1 MAFALSRAGR
11 RSSVRFAAAAHGDD
25 ETRRKGLEA
34 GADGYVV
41 KSGFDQFALLEHVQK
56 ALGHR

>member
-1 MAFALSRAGR
+1 VILLTS
-11 RSSVRFAAAAHGDD
+11 HGDD

-41 KSGFDQFALLEHVQK
+41 KAGFDQFALLDHVQK
-56 ALGHR
+56 ALGHQLRTAGRAVKSGV

>member
-1 MAFALSRAGR
+1 MILLTS
-11 RSSVRFAAAAHGDD
+11 HGDD
-25 ETRRKGLEA
+25 ETRRRGLEA

-41 KSGFDQFALLEHVQK
+41 KAGFDQFALLEHVQK